1 MCVSIYWSTSLF
13 LLFSLPF
20 SLIYSPFLIF
30 FTFHLFSCN
39 SNNSY
44 VQHPVAVKA
53 VGGERAEVPLPMY
66 LTKKERKRIRKT
78 AREEREREKRDKM
91 MMGLLPAPEP
101 KFKLS
106 NFMKVL
112 GDQAVAGTENFLIL
126 EFYFIYRLYL
136 PNSFIYLFLFH
147 SDVSKLVYFCFL
159 NVENI
164 RLLSKC
170 NKCSADLV

>member
-1 MCVSIYWSTSLF
+1 MCVYACVCVWVCL
-13 LLFSLPF
+13 
-20 SLIYSPFLIF
+20 
-30 FTFHLFSCN
+30 CMCVGR
-39 SNNSY
+39 Y

-53 VGGERAEVPLPMY
+53 LSGDKAEVPLPMY

-112 GDQAVAGTENFLIL
+112 GDQAIAGE
-126 EFYFIYRLYL
+126 
-136 PNSFIYLFLFH
+136 
-147 SDVSKLVYFCFL
+147 
-159 NVENI
+159 
-164 RLLSKC
+164 
-170 NKCSADLV
+170 